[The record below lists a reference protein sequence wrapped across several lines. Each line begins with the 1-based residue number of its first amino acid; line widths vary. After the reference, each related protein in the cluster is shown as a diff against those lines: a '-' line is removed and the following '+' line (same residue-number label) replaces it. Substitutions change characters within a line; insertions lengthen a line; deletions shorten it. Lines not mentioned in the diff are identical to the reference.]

1 MVKNLWNDKRA
12 ILLVSLIALISLV
25 VLASAIKG
33 TDFRPTQHFSREET
47 EMAQRSP
54 LGEIAQ
60 EIMEVPLEK
69 QIAFLVMI
77 FLFGVLVASMLS
89 PEMRKKLLRQ
99 LFRLFLS
106 IVLILYLLKI
116 KPDIFDGLLPF
127 FALNANG
134 QATPSPEEAAPPL
147 PVFEP
152 PQVSAGF
159 SFIVTLALVLLGALF
174 FWRLSRW
181 WTSQREVRSASLPL
195 DRIAEVARAS
205 LRELSLGNASAHE
218 AIIQCYERMSHVVD
232 ERRGLARDSAM
243 TPSEFA
249 SRLEKA
255 GLPRGPVNR
264 LTKLFE
270 SVRYGGRISSQA
282 DVSEA
287 ISCLTSIVE
296 YCGESA

>member
-1 MVKNLWNDKRA
+1 MVKHLLNDKRV
-12 ILLVSLIALISLV
+12 ILLVSLLALLSLV

-54 LGEIAQ
+54 LGEIAK

-69 QIAFLVMI
+69 QIAFLAMI
-77 FLFGVLVASMLS
+77 FLFGVLVVSLLS

-116 KPDIFDGLLPF
+116 RPDIFEGLLPF
-127 FALNANG
+127 FALNASR

-147 PVFEP
+147 PAFEP

-159 SFIVTLALVLLGALF
+159 SFVITLGLVLLAAFL
-174 FWRLSRW
+174 FWRISRW
-181 WTSQREVRSASLPL
+181 WSSHREVRTAAADLSEIAQAARTSLK
-195 DRIAEVARAS
+195 
-205 LRELSLGNASAHE
+205 ELKSGNASAHE

-249 SRLEKA
+249 ARLEKA
-255 GLPRGPVNR
+255 GLPRGPINR

-270 SVRYGGRISSQA
+270 SVRYGGRTSSQA